1 MKKVLS
7 LLLAGLWLATSWVAA
22 EPYGYPIADPFLAT
36 VVGTPGKF
44 KADLPKSIPF
54 TYASIKVFEDR
65 EAPDYFWYE
74 EKLRYGYALQ
84 KGPAPLVFI
93 IAGTGG
99 AFNGSSNKMLSKAY
113 YQAGFHIVS
122 LSSPT
127 LPNFIVAASR
137 TSVIGHVVYDAED
150 LYKVMELIWGKLGKK
165 AEVTDFFVT
174 GYSLGALNAAYVTLL
189 DEQRQVFNF
198 KKALLI
204 NPPVRLYSSIS
215 LLDRMLENIP
225 GGMDNFDS
233 YYRNL
238 VQKLGEVYKR
248 SKTETFDDQFIY
260 QVYKSMQPKNEELA
274 ALIGFVFRFAS
285 ASVAFTSDVMNDYGY
300 IKPKNVF
307 LTANSDPGLYV
318 PVSFRL
324 GFTDYFHE
332 YFYPYY
338 KARDPSIRRE
348 QLIEEMSLEHIEDYL
363 RGAGKIE
370 VMTNRDD
377 LILDEGEID
386 FFPRVFGDRATIY
399 PTGGHLGNM
408 AYKDNVEHM
417 VNVFKQ

>member
-1 MKKVLS
+1 MKRCLS
-7 LLLAGLWLATSWVAA
+7 LLLAGLWLTTSWVAA
-22 EPYGYPIADPFLAT
+22 EPYGYPISDPFLAT
-36 VVGTPGKF
+36 VVGTPEKF

-65 EAPDYFWYE
+65 ETPDYFWYE

-99 AFNGSSNKMLSKAY
+99 AFNGSSNQMLAKAY

-150 LYKVMELIWGKLGKK
+150 LYNVMELIWGKLQKK
-165 AEVTDFFVT
+165 VEVTDFFVT
-174 GYSLGALNAAYVTLL
+174 GYSLGAFNAAFVTLL

-225 GGMDNFDS
+225 GGMDNFNS
-233 YYRNL
+233 YFRNF
-238 VQKLGEVYKR
+238 VQKLGEVYKH
-248 SKTETFDDQFIY
+248 SKTETFDDKFLY
-260 QVYKSMQPKNEELA
+260 QVYKALDPKNEELA
-274 ALIGFVFRFAS
+274 ALIGVVFRFAS
-285 ASVAFTSDVMNDYGY
+285 AGVAFTSDVMNDYGY

-307 LTANSDPGLYV
+307 LTANSDPGLYE
-318 PVSFRL
+318 PVSYQL

-338 KARDPSIRRE
+338 KARDPSITRE

-363 RGAGKIE
+363 RGAEKIV

-377 LILDEGEID
+377 LILDTGEID
-386 FFPRVFGDRATIY
+386 FFTRVFGDRARIY
-399 PTGGHLGNM
+399 PAGGHLGNM
-408 AYKDNVEHM
+408 AYRDNVEHM
-417 VNVFKQ
+417 VNAFKQ